1 MLTGRRGAPHD
12 APCTPSHLF
21 GALAFATV
29 TVLYGLPLLLPVLPC
44 PMAAAGRRAELR
56 ATALGFARML
66 AEVLHTVHLG
76 ESQDDPAAPPAALSV
91 ARTPTHARRRA
102 ATPYATG

>member
-1 MLTGRRGAPHD
+1 MTPRAHRHTSLRRPRLRHRHR
-12 APCTPSHLF
+12 P
-21 GALAFATV
+21 ATV